1 MLVSTG
7 NNFGS
12 DCIELNAFQS
22 DKEIVING
30 SIIFQ
35 KPNEDFEKA
44 EVLEIYVP
52 DLTMEA
58 SGISSC
64 FLVGEIENDCYCTTL
79 KTWIKDKNTICIE
92 KLDPWAGDAV
102 GYMIM
107 LASLYVPKGYRK
119 EFIAGQ
125 KQDINPVFLNT
136 KNKFSDVA
144 CYVDENWVLLAMSFS
159 RYYFPG
165 NDVSEQIRL
174 EGLPEDVEGELLF
187 VGDDINCRYA
197 GAPAMISSIQDSIL
211 TLRPIASEWAG
222 SPKNPFYY
230 GVLLRKKTV

>member
-12 DCIELNAFQS
+12 DYVELNAFQS

-30 SIIFQ
+30 SILFQ
-35 KPNEDFEKA
+35 KPNADFEKA

-64 FLVGEIENDCYCTTL
+64 FLVGEIENDCYCTIL

-92 KLDPWAGDAV
+92 KLDPWDGEAV
-102 GYMIM
+102 GYMILM
-107 LASLYVPKGYRK
+107 ASLYVPKGYRK

-125 KQDINPVFLNT
+125 KQKIKPVFLNST
-136 KNKFSDVA
+136 NEFSEEV
-144 CYVDENWVLLAMSFS
+144 CYVDENWVMLALSYS
-159 RYYFPG
+159 KYNYPG
-165 NDVSEQIRL
+165 KDVSEQIRL
-174 EGLPEDVEGELLF
+174 EGLPEDVEGELIF
-187 VGDDINCRYA
+187 AGDDINCRYA
-197 GAPAMISSIQDSIL
+197 GAPAMLSSIKDSVL
-211 TLRPIASEWAG
+211 TLRPIPFGWAG
-222 SPKNPFYY
+222 NPNNSFYY
-230 GVLLRKKTV
+230 GALLRKKTV